1 MIVEMRIYTCHV
13 GQAGPYIQLY
23 REKGLPIQEPIQ
35 GNLLGMYQS
44 EFGPMNQVILLWGY
58 DSEEDRRERRA
69 RLPDT
74 PCWMEF
80 MREAAPMIQS
90 EESRLLKPA

>member
-13 GQAGPYIQLY
+13 GQAGPYVALY
-23 REKGLPIQEPIQ
+23 RNKGLPIQEPIQ
-35 GNLLGMYQS
+35 GNLIGMYQT

-69 RLPDT
+69 RLADAPG
-74 PCWMEF
+74 WMDF
-80 MREAAPMIQS
+80 IREAAPMIQS
-90 EESRLLKPA
+90 EESRLLNAV

>member
-74 PCWMEF
+74 PGWMEF